1 MGCVL
6 TLEQYL
12 LSARF
17 IKSCQYS
24 FCSLNLK
31 EDEKVPQKSKSKLHV
46 YPEITTNLMPENAS
60 DKAKTNKTKK
70 KEEADKPIYLT
81 RI

>member
-1 MGCVL
+1 M
-6 TLEQYL
+6 
-12 LSARF
+12 
-17 IKSCQYS
+17 
-24 FCSLNLK
+24 
-31 EDEKVPQKSKSKLHV
+31 PQKSKSKLHV